1 MEVGKIVYYTRENN
15 KSRTLSLREL
25 CLREDVDLEAVFY
38 AVRDAIDER
47 DLLYR
52 LQRVCSDK
60 VELEVTTDYFIRFT
74 IFDTMR
80 NQINYLKFNK
90 KRGLR

>member
-1 MEVGKIVYYTRENN
+1 MEVGKIVYYTREGD
-15 KSRTLSLREL
+15 KSRTLPLREL

-38 AVRDAIDER
+38 AVRDAVDER

-52 LQRVCSDK
+52 LQRICSDR
-60 VELEVTTDYFIRFT
+60 VEFEVTSDYFVRFI
-74 IFDTMR
+74 IFDSVR

-90 KRGLR
+90 KRGRH